1 MAQESARERAKRDI
15 ANDPALDVVG
25 AIKNGAEL
33 AVVAGLFSFIGTNY
47 ESREALIVSIVLKV
61 SLAVFIA
68 AHIQHRIM
76 NIAAPEKK
84 HFFLKLLLSA
94 VLGVCGL
101 FVIQVYLIGPV
112 LKAIER
118 QLAATPP
125 ALQLQAAPARAGTQ
139 AQPSAGTG
147 APRPA
152 AASSAAAAAEPAPS
166 VPPSDALTRSSSPE
180 ARKPD

>member
-61 SLAVFIA
+61 SLAVFIG

-76 NIAAPEKK
+76 NIADSEKK
-84 HFFLKLLLSA
+84 HFFAKLLLSGL
-94 VLGVCGL
+94 LGASTV
-101 FVIQVYLIGPV
+101 VAIQVYLISPV

-125 ALQLQAAPARAGTQ
+125 ALQLQAAPARAETQ
-139 AQPSAGTG
+139 ALPSAGTA
-147 APRPA
+147 APKPVA
-152 AASSAAAAAEPAPS
+152 APSAEATAAPAPS
-166 VPPSDALTRSSSPE
+166 VLPSVVQTRSSSPE
-180 ARKPD
+180 ERKPD